1 MRKLKEKLSKI
12 VNRFTFMKKVFQNK
26 LVIIPI
32 LLILPYFLRENY
44 HLAKISVFTAFFG
57 SLLLLITHFFE
68 KKDYISIPLGIITF
82 GAAIFLWINPINI
95 TRYSPVYDKDTT
107 YLSYNLDCDVCRA
120 SYTEM
125 KSAAMIYKITHPSAK
140 IQLVDLKKDD
150 ELTKE
155 LSENIVNYG
164 TISKYKDDKF
174 QQAPYSA
181 KNPDGT
187 PKTTKAKKIYNII
200 KLLN

>member
-1 MRKLKEKLSKI
+1 MKNLLNKIKNKFPFLEKI
-12 VNRFTFMKKVFQNK
+12 FQNK
-26 LVIIPI
+26 LAVIPI

-44 HLAKISVFTAFFG
+44 YLAKISVFAAVFG
-57 SLLLLITHFFE
+57 TLLLLITHFFGE
-68 KKDYISIPLGIITF
+68 KDHINIPIVILIF
-82 GAAIFLWINPINI
+82 AAAIILWINPINV

-107 YLSYNLDCDVCRA
+107 YLSYNLDCDVCKA

-125 KSAAMIYKITHPSAK
+125 KNAVMIYKITHPSAK

-155 LSENIVNYG
+155 LSKNIVNYG

>member
-1 MRKLKEKLSKI
+1 MKNLLNKVKNKFPFLEKI
-12 VNRFTFMKKVFQNK
+12 FQNK
-26 LVIIPI
+26 LAVIPI

-44 HLAKISVFTAFFG
+44 YLAKISVFAAVFG
-57 SLLLLITHFFE
+57 TLLLLVTHFFGE
-68 KKDYISIPLGIITF
+68 KDHINIPILILIF
-82 GAAIFLWINPINI
+82 AAAIILWINPINV
-95 TRYSPVYDKDTT
+95 TRYSPVYNNDTT

-125 KSAAMIYKITHPSAK
+125 KNAAMIYKITHPSAK

-155 LSENIVNYG
+155 LSKNIVNYG

>member
-1 MRKLKEKLSKI
+1 MKNLLSKI
-12 VNRFTFMKKVFQNK
+12 KNKFPFLEKVFKNK
-26 LVIIPI
+26 LAVIPI

-44 HLAKISVFTAFFG
+44 YLAKISVFAALFG
-57 SLLLLITHFFE
+57 TLLLLVTHFFHD
-68 KKDYISIPLGIITF
+68 KDHINIPIVILIF
-82 GAAIFLWINPINI
+82 AAAIILWINPINV
-95 TRYSPVYDKDTT
+95 TRYSPIYDKDTT

-155 LSENIVNYG
+155 LSKNIVNYG

>member
-1 MRKLKEKLSKI
+1 MKNLLNKVKNKFPFLEKI
-12 VNRFTFMKKVFQNK
+12 FQNK
-26 LVIIPI
+26 LAVIPI

-44 HLAKISVFTAFFG
+44 YLAKISVFAAVFG
-57 SLLLLITHFFE
+57 TLLLLVTHFFG
-68 KKDYISIPLGIITF
+68 KKDHINIPILILIF
-82 GAAIFLWINPINI
+82 AAAIILWINPINV

-125 KSAAMIYKITHPSAK
+125 KNAAMIYKITHPSAK

-155 LSENIVNYG
+155 LSKNIVNYG

>member
-1 MRKLKEKLSKI
+1 
-12 VNRFTFMKKVFQNK
+12 
-26 LVIIPI
+26 
-32 LLILPYFLRENY
+32 
-44 HLAKISVFTAFFG
+44 
-57 SLLLLITHFFE
+57 
-68 KKDYISIPLGIITF
+68 
-82 GAAIFLWINPINI
+82 
-95 TRYSPVYDKDTT
+95 
-107 YLSYNLDCDVCRA
+107 
-120 SYTEM
+120 M

>member
-1 MRKLKEKLSKI
+1 MKNLLNKVKNNFPFLEKI
-12 VNRFTFMKKVFQNK
+12 FQNK
-26 LVIIPI
+26 LAVIPI

-44 HLAKISVFTAFFG
+44 YLAKISVFAAIFG
-57 SLLLLITHFFE
+57 TLLLLVTHFFGE
-68 KKDYISIPLGIITF
+68 KDHINIPIVILIF
-82 GAAIFLWINPINI
+82 AAAIILWINPINV

-125 KSAAMIYKITHPSAK
+125 KNAAMIYKITHPSAK

-155 LSENIVNYG
+155 LSKNIVNYG

>member
-1 MRKLKEKLSKI
+1 MKNLLNKVKNKFPFLEKI
-12 VNRFTFMKKVFQNK
+12 FQNK
-26 LVIIPI
+26 LAVIPI

-44 HLAKISVFTAFFG
+44 YLAKISVFAALFG
-57 SLLLLITHFFE
+57 TLLLLVTHFFGN
-68 KKDYISIPLGIITF
+68 KDHISIPIVILIFASAII
-82 GAAIFLWINPINI
+82 LWINPINV

-107 YLSYNLDCDVCRA
+107 YLSYNLDCDVCKA

-155 LSENIVNYG
+155 LSKNIVNYG

-181 KNPDGT
+181 KNSDGT